1 MLVSTLLRCSM
12 QDLLPL
18 KMDKVTLVT
27 YSLSYELPIVKFNS
41 SKLLFNSKEVVK
53 LVPCFLLGIL
63 VRLWYIQ
70 FATVA
75 LAYAMA
81 IAIQAL

>member
-1 MLVSTLLRCSM
+1 
-12 QDLLPL
+12 
-18 KMDKVTLVT
+18 MDKATLVT
-27 YSLSYELPIVKFNS
+27 YSLSYELHIVKFNS
-41 SKLLFNSKEVVK
+41 SKLLFNSKEVVR
-53 LVPCFLLGIL
+53 LVPCFLLRIL

-81 IAIQAL
+81 IAIQALKG

>member
-1 MLVSTLLRCSM
+1 
-12 QDLLPL
+12 
-18 KMDKVTLVT
+18 MDKANLVT
-27 YSLSYELPIVKFNS
+27 YSLSYELHIVKFNS